1 MLKKL
6 FSEPTV
12 HRQIYIYAESVNSA
26 YKAHNTNML
35 NAATELFYTYC
46 YEKGSVHLTKYTK
59 PEEFQYVGQA
69 FAITA
74 IYVDLGNPN
83 AQSIAAENAY
93 YCLTCAVQQG
103 DEHAKQWLF
112 NLLIYGHRLLND
124 KFTEAFYHIKT
135 DLTDITLSMFI
146 TASSINELITETAYY
161 ILTLFFDPI
170 VEKPLIKKTII
181 EYQLDDALGLMRVI
195 GKQNHNIAVSIGKQI
210 HNKVFTAVERTVKN
224 Y

>member
-1 MLKKL
+1 M
-6 FSEPTV
+6 
-12 HRQIYIYAESVNSA
+12 HRQIYVYAKSVNSA

-59 PEEFQYVGQA
+59 SEEFQCVGQA

-93 YCLTCAVQQG
+93 YCLTCAVQKG
-103 DEHAKQWLF
+103 DEYAKQWLF
-112 NLLIYGHRLLND
+112 NLLIYGHKLLND
-124 KFTEAFYHIKT
+124 KFTEAFYLIKN
-135 DLTDITLSMFI
+135 DLTDIVSSIFI

-170 VEKPLIKKTII
+170 VEEPLTKETNI
-181 EYQLDDALGLMRVI
+181 EYLLDDVSGLIRVI

-210 HNKVFTAVERTVKN
+210 HDKVYTAVEQTVKN